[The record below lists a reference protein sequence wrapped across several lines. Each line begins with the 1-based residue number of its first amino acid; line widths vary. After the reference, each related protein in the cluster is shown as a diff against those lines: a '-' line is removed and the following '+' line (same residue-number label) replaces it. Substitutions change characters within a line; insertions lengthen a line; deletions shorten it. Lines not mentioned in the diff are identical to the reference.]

1 MGLARRC
8 KLGRPT
14 EINSRRPFKR
24 GDTVHNCALV
34 AAGKRHLS
42 QPPKVSGT
50 VPAGLTSKPQRPVAS
65 IMLQHPRGKLQSTPR
80 KSLPERCASPRWST
94 ESTAEGVL
102 HRTSRTQSW
111 TTATFGLKGGAHSHV
126 HWQSSPNMGLC
137 HLSVLPLKARRPGE
151 RGGPARRGGPRQW
164 LSMGCDL
171 GQEVAEHG
179 V

>member
-1 MGLARRC
+1 M
-8 KLGRPT
+8 
-14 EINSRRPFKR
+14 R
-24 GDTVHNCALV
+24 GGTVHNCALV

-126 HWQSSPNMGLC
+126 RWQSSPNMGLC
-137 HLSVLPLKARRPGE
+137 HLSVLPLKSR
-151 RGGPARRGGPRQW
+151 RRGHVFLLTGCFLPRNVHAFFHILAPTITHLRLQQQRSMQAPSTKFEFW
-164 LSMGCDL
+164 LKI
-171 GQEVAEHG
+171 
-179 V
+179 

>member
-1 MGLARRC
+1 MAAEGCEPKWLWACRC

-65 IMLQHPRGKLQSTPR
+65 TMLQHPRGKLQSTPR

-137 HLSVLPLKARRPGE
+137 HLSVLPLKARRRGE
-151 RGGPARRGGPRQW
+151 IPPFPQRCG
-164 LSMGCDL
+164 L
-171 GQEVAEHG
+171 
-179 V
+179 

>member
-1 MGLARRC
+1 MGSDGANGHAVVTSARARRAAHAS
-8 KLGRPT
+8 P
-14 EINSRRPFKR
+14 ESNVMR

-137 HLSVLPLKARRPGE
+137 HLPVLPLKTR
-151 RGGPARRGGPRQW
+151 RRGEIPPFPQRCG
-164 LSMGCDL
+164 L
-171 GQEVAEHG
+171 
-179 V
+179 

>member
-1 MGLARRC
+1 MSWIPILARGLAMGGEVC
-8 KLGRPT
+8 VCVCFFEARPCFAH
-14 EINSRRPFKR
+14 EHEAIAHDCP
-24 GDTVHNCALV
+24 LV

-126 HWQSSPNMGLC
+126 HWQSSPKWALN
-137 HLSVLPLKARRPGE
+137 RRPSLDTIETTE
-151 RGGPARRGGPRQW
+151 RR
-164 LSMGCDL
+164 
-171 GQEVAEHG
+171 
-179 V
+179 